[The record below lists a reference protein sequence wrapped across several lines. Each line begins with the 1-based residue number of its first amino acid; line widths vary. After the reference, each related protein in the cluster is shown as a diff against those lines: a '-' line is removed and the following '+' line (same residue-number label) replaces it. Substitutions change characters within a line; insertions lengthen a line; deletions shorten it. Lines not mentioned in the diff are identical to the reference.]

1 MALKHVKFTL
11 SELNQLVSNK
21 KSCVKLR
28 EKSARKIT
36 LMPIQLT
43 DLKLSIRECLDAQV
57 TTYDD
62 Q

>member
-21 KSCVKLR
+21 KSCVKLK
-28 EKSARKIT
+28 EKSVRKII

>member
-1 MALKHVKFTL
+1 MAFKNVKFTL

-21 KSCVKLR
+21 KSCVKLK
-28 EKSARKIT
+28 EKRVRKLI
-36 LMPIQLT
+36 LMPIQLA

-57 TTYDD
+57 TTYDE

>member
-11 SELNQLVSNK
+11 SELNQLVLNK
-21 KSCVKLR
+21 KSCVKLK
-28 EKSARKIT
+28 EKSVRKLI
-36 LMPIQLT
+36 LMPIQLA

-57 TTYDD
+57 TTYDE